1 MCMAGLAWTSKR
13 EASMAKSDDLYDKL
27 MKSEGPYCERLP
39 IGELEKQIRR
49 RNYRDFIGSF
59 KALIGAVRGQNMGL
73 FQDGDQNYFNEVF
86 DLYFKVL
93 EKPSFQLESGDE
105 MLYTC
110 NGNITNLLAVT
121 QHRNGDDCIKK
132 IIDQEHNMAKLLLL
146 YTPRSQLEIPIKP
159 LFEANPFL
167 TSLWYSCIWNWSDT
181 YVHPVV
187 QRNCEYFLEN
197 ADERFEPFDSDLI
210 CGYFR
215 CTYVNNERDRL
226 LKRVFNKAI
235 AKYTSGVT
243 INNNPNPKSVAVV
256 SAYWN
261 GQHAVYRAFAPYVE
275 ELARHYDLT
284 LINLAPPGR
293 LSPET
298 SLFKRVLNIEA
309 SPTKIDVRHIIN
321 NDFQLAYFP
330 DIGMSQESVYLAN
343 LRFAPIQC
351 MGTGH
356 PVSSASPCIDYFMSG
371 SEVETPDHPEEN
383 YDERLVLLPGLSVHP
398 IKPKYTR
405 KHPPMPKEFIINCPW
420 MHMKNNHRITTVLRQ
435 ILDRCSRQILFS
447 VFPGCGATSNSAY
460 MATIQD
466 FANILPES
474 AYVIQPDLPYE
485 EYLERQEIGRF
496 TLHSYPFGGGTTAVD
511 SLILQKPLV
520 VLRGRHEYNR
530 YPAALLTRLGL
541 TELIADS
548 MDQWVDICVKLI
560 DDERYLEDV
569 TRRVEELD
577 LDSRLFRLAD
587 ATGLRRAFD
596 HLIKHDA
603 TLKKDT
609 SRKPVSID

>member
-1 MCMAGLAWTSKR
+1 
-13 EASMAKSDDLYDKL
+13 MAKSEQVYDAL
-27 MKSEGPYCERLP
+27 MKSNAPYCERLP
-39 IGELEKQIRR
+39 IGDLEKQVRR
-49 RNYRDFIGSF
+49 RNYRDFMESF
-59 KALIGAVRGQNMGL
+59 KALIGVVRAQNMGL
-73 FQDGDQNYFNEVF
+73 FQNGDQKYFNEVF
-86 DLYFKVL
+86 DLFFKVL
-93 EKPSFQLESGDE
+93 EKPSVQLEAGDE
-105 MLYTC
+105 VLYTC

-121 QHRNGDDCIKK
+121 EHKNGDACIKK

-146 YTPRSQLEIPIKP
+146 YTPRSQLEIPVKP

-215 CTYVNNERDRL
+215 CTYVNNERDRI

-235 AKYTSGVT
+235 RKYTASVR
-243 INNNPNPKSVAVV
+243 INNNPNPKSLAVV

-275 ELARHYDLT
+275 ELSRHYNLT
-284 LINLAPPGR
+284 LINLSPPGR
-293 LSPET
+293 LPPET
-298 SLFKRVLNIEA
+298 SLFKRVYNIEA
-309 SPTKIDVRHIIN
+309 SPTKIDVKNIIN

-330 DIGMSQESVYLAN
+330 DVGMSQESVYLAN

-356 PVSSASPCIDYFMSG
+356 PVSSASPCMDYFMSG
-371 SEVETPDHPEEN
+371 AEVETPDHPENN

-398 IKPKYTR
+398 IKPNYTPKR
-405 KHPPMPKEFIINCPW
+405 PSMPKEFIINCPW
-420 MHMKNNHRITTVLRQ
+420 MHMKNN
-435 ILDRCSRQILFS
+435 LDMAELLKRVYEQASRPVIFS
-447 VFPGCGATSNSAY
+447 LYPGCGATNNSSF

-466 FANILPES
+466 YRNFLPDGS
-474 AYVIQPDLPYE
+474 YVIHPDYPYDT
-485 EYLERQEIGRF
+485 YMSTQEKGRF

-511 SLILQKPLV
+511 ALILGKPLV
-520 VLRGRHEYNR
+520 VRRGRHEYNR
-530 YPAALLTRLGL
+530 YSAALLHRIGL
-541 TELIADS
+541 DELVADTA
-548 MDQWVDICVKLI
+548 DDWVRICVRLI
-560 DDERYLEDV
+560 DDSAYLEDV
-569 TRRVEELD
+569 TRRVKEAD
-577 LDSRLFRLAD
+577 LDANLFRVSD
-587 ATGLRRAFD
+587 AAMLRRAFNE
-596 HLIKHDA
+596 LIKHDE

-609 SRKPVSID
+609 SRKPIAIG